1 MIARRGAWRPAA
13 ASAAMALALAAW
25 PALAA
30 AEPFLD
36 LYTGTVDTSR
46 ADVRIKQPEAGSD
59 FTIKGLSFTDRSF
72 EEPPNIGARAGY
84 FFEGLPWLG
93 VGLEYFHF
101 KMIGEVGAS
110 RPITGTRRGAAID
123 ATLPV
128 NAIVQQFTIS
138 NGVSYLSLDVLARY
152 GFLADPEGYPR
163 GRLQLYAGGG
173 VGPVITYALTT
184 IDGVG
189 SRSGYE
195 LGGVGVQGFAGIR
208 FMLLRHVGVFVE
220 GKVTHASLTVGVA
233 RGGEAK
239 VDETSR
245 HVVAGI
251 TFVLP

>member
-1 MIARRGAWRPAA
+1 
-13 ASAAMALALAAW
+13 MALAIAAG

-36 LYTGTVDTSR
+36 LFTGTVDTGS

-59 FTIKGLSFTDRSF
+59 FTIKGLSFSDRSF
-72 EEPPNIGARAGY
+72 EEPPYVGARAGY

-101 KMIGEVGAS
+101 KMIGEVSAS
-110 RPITGTRRGAAID
+110 RQVTGTRRGAPID
-123 ATLPV
+123 ATVPV
-128 NAIVQQFTIS
+128 NAFVQQFSVS
-138 NGVSYLSLDVLARY
+138 NGVSYVSLDVLARY
-152 GFLADPEGYPR
+152 GFLADPEGHPR

-184 IDGVG
+184 IDGVA

-195 LGGVGVQGFAGIR
+195 LGGVGVQGFAGLR
-208 FMLLRHVGVFVE
+208 FMLLRQVGVFVE
-220 GKVTHASLTVGVA
+220 GKVTRASLTVGVA
-233 RGGEAK
+233 RGGEGR

-245 HVVAGI
+245 HIVAGI
-251 TFVLP
+251 TLVLP